1 MPSEDPLDI
10 TGMLAAWS
18 EGDEEALASVMPLVY
33 DDLRLIARRRLGR
46 SPVPTVSQAHWRM
59 RLISSWS
66 TRAALDATTG
76 PTSSRCV
83 HR

>member
-18 EGDEEALASVMPLVY
+18 KGDEEALASVMPLVY
-33 DDLRLIARRRLGR
+33 DDLRLIARRHLGR
-46 SPVPTVSQAHWRM
+46 SPVPTVQSGSLAHEAY
-59 RLISSWS
+59 LKLVN
-66 TRAALDATTG
+66 TRGIRCNNRA
-76 PTSSRCV
+76 TSSRCV